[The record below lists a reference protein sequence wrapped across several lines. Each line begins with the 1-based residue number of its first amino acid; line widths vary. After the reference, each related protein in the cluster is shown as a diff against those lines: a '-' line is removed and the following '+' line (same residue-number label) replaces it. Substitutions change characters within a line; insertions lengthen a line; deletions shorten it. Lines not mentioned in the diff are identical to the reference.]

1 MPSAIPMPYLIIY
14 LEHGALWH
22 KTGLTTIWKNKVIKF
37 PLKPNNKPNNNTDKN
52 NILRFLLTITP
63 KQSNEKRR
71 KYKEKDKENVNVCI
85 KKRGRVNT

>member
-63 KQSNEKRR
+63 NNQMRNAG
-71 KYKEKDKENVNVCI
+71 NT
-85 KKRGRVNT
+85 KKRTKKM

>member
-22 KTGLTTIWKNKVIKF
+22 KTGLTTIWKSKVIKF

-63 KQSNEKRR
+63 NNQMRNAG
-71 KYKEKDKENVNVCI
+71 NT
-85 KKRGRVNT
+85 KKRTKKM